1 MHLDVAALRD
11 FYATPLGQIARRI
24 LTHRIRAQWGSASGA
39 TIAGLGFCTPF
50 LGTYRSEAKAVAA
63 FMPASQGALIWP
75 SSAPILTTLVDEGYL
90 PLRDNSVDR
99 LVVVHCL
106 EVAEQVTPLL
116 RELWRVLSP
125 EGRLLVVVPNR
136 RGMWAH
142 VDTTPFGYGRPYS
155 RSQLDDLLRQ
165 SLFTPQTWSTAL
177 YLPPFDRSIL
187 VRSATAWE
195 RIGARLCPGFGGVLM
210 VEARKETMA
219 PVGGKPARAKA
230 LRDLVTVR

>member
-24 LTHRIRAQWGSASGA
+24 LARRIRSQWGAVGGA
-39 TIAGLGFCTPF
+39 TIASLGFGTPF
-50 LGTYRSEAKAVAA
+50 LAAYRNEADTVAA
-63 FMPASQGALIWP
+63 LMPASQGALVWP
-75 SSAPILTTLVDEGYL
+75 SSAPILSTLVEEGDL
-90 PLRDNSVDR
+90 PLRDNSIDR
-99 LVVVHCL
+99 LLVVHCL

-116 RELWRVLSP
+116 RELWRVLKP

-136 RGMWAH
+136 RGVWAH

-165 SLFTPQTWSTAL
+165 SLFTPENWSTAL
-177 YLPPFDRSIL
+177 YLPPFDRGIL

-195 RIGARLCPGFGGVLM
+195 RVGARLCPGFGGVLM
-210 VEARKETMA
+210 VEAIKETMA
-219 PVGGKPARAKA
+219 PVNGKPARAKA
-230 LRDLVTVR
+230 LRDLVTIR